1 MRNSLRF
8 KMLLSKVTAINSKP
22 LKEDIDMTQVK
33 DVMTPSFKFM
43 APDSPVSQVAQQMRE
58 LDCGFMPLAEND
70 KMVGM
75 ITDRDITIRA
85 VAEGKNPAD
94 CKARDI
100 MTPKTYYCYD
110 DQDVE
115 EVCNNMGEIQVRRL
129 PVVNRQKRLVGIV
142 SMGDLAQSASRPN
155 IGQTV
160 QQITEGVQKGKKKA
174 A

>member
-1 MRNSLRF
+1 MPQ
-8 KMLLSKVTAINSKP
+8 I
-22 LKEDIDMTQVK
+22 K
-33 DVMTPSFKFM
+33 DVMSPNFKFM
-43 APDSPVSQVAQQMRE
+43 SPDSPVSEIAQQMRDM
-58 LDCGFMPLAEND
+58 DCGFMPMAEND

-75 ITDRDITIRA
+75 VTDRDITIRA

-94 CKARDI
+94 VQGRDI

-129 PVVNRQKRLVGIV
+129 PVVNRDKRLVGIV
-142 SMGDLAQSASRPN
+142 SMGDLAQVASRPN
-155 IGQTV
+155 VGQTQ
-160 QQITEGVQKGKKKA
+160 QQITAQIAQNKQQA

>member
-1 MRNSLRF
+1 MKGN
-8 KMLLSKVTAINSKP
+8 A
-22 LKEDIDMTQVK
+22 MTQIK
-33 DVMTPSFKFM
+33 DVMSQNFKWM
-43 APDSPVSQVAQQMRE
+43 APDSPVSHVAQQMRDI
-58 LDCGFMPLAEND
+58 DCGFMPLAEND
-70 KMVGM
+70 RMIGM

-85 VAEGKNPAD
+85 VAEGKNPED
-94 CKARDI
+94 VRAREI

-129 PVVNRQKRLVGIV
+129 PVVNRDKRLVGIV

-155 IGQTV
+155 VGQTQ
-160 QQITEGVQKGKKKA
+160 QQITADLQKNKQQA

>member
-1 MRNSLRF
+1 
-8 KMLLSKVTAINSKP
+8 
-22 LKEDIDMTQVK
+22 MTQIK
-33 DVMTPSFKFM
+33 DVMSSNFKFM
-43 APDSPVSQVAQQMRE
+43 APDSPVSKVAEQMRDM
-58 LDCGFMPLAEND
+58 DCGFMPLAEND

-85 VAEGKNPAD
+85 VAEGKNPAEV
-94 CKARDI
+94 KARDI
-100 MTPKTYYCYD
+100 MTAKTYYCYD

-155 IGQTV
+155 VGQTV
-160 QQITEGVQKGKKKA
+160 QQITEGVVQAKKKA